1 MESFLKNKIITV
13 TIFFLIY
20 GCSDE
25 QQKTIDCASLTSDF
39 IATSANY
46 NVEDLSATSDECQAN
61 WDSLLALWDAGCDS
75 EITSVLESLSTEAI
89 ETIRD
94 GSMCAALHSVNN

>member
-39 IATSANY
+39 IAT
-46 NVEDLSATSDECQAN
+46 
-61 WDSLLALWDAGCDS
+61 
-75 EITSVLESLSTEAI
+75 
-89 ETIRD
+89 
-94 GSMCAALHSVNN
+94 AALHSGNN